1 MKKCLN
7 NFKSSSNKR
16 NCLSVVKRIVNSPQE
31 SVYNGN
37 ADDVMIKIYRL
48 CVYIII
54 YFKWIMRILVQK
66 KEWVKERWSD
76 EIKMVLLWKRFLFCD
91 KVKKWIQSWVLMKK
105 VLNYFMRAVKTFLSK
120 FFLKE
125 KFHHL

>member
-1 MKKCLN
+1 M
-7 NFKSSSNKR
+7 
-16 NCLSVVKRIVNSPQE
+16 KRIVNSPQE

-66 KEWVKERWSD
+66 KEWVKER
-76 EIKMVLLWKRFLFCD
+76 
-91 KVKKWIQSWVLMKK
+91 
-105 VLNYFMRAVKTFLSK
+105 
-120 FFLKE
+120 
-125 KFHHL
+125 